1 METSKK
7 TPAEIF
13 AAQAL
18 ASQAKKEL
26 TEDIL
31 PYWTKKMCDP
41 TGGFRGRVTGNEEID
56 VQAPKGAIMNARL
69 LWTFAS
75 AYRLLGDR
83 TGMAGR
89 GDVTGAGMGAG
100 SDAGTGADA
109 GKAMGNGN
117 GYLEMALRAKREIID
132 RFYDSENGGIYWSLD
147 ASGQPLDTKKQIYAI
162 AFAIYGLAELHR
174 ASGDAEALEYAIRLF
189 HDIEA
194 HSFDSEKD
202 GYFEAFTREWQPIED
217 MRLSDKDANESKT
230 MNTHLHVLEAYT
242 CLFRVWKDEL
252 LEKRLR
258 GLVGIFERHILGPD
272 GHLRLFFDNDWNCGY
287 EITSYGHDIEAS
299 WLLHEAALVLG
310 DTEVLIRIEKFVPRI
325 AAAAGEGFTQEGG
338 MIYEMHGHPDAGN
351 HNTGNI
357 DKEGLDAGCKIDGD
371 RHWWVQAESV
381 VGYFN
386 LWDHFGDQTGLENAI
401 MCWEFIK
408 AHIIDREN
416 GEWFWSL
423 RADGTVNRE
432 DDKAGFWKCPY
443 HNGRM
448 CMELIERTRTGI
460 A

>member
-1 METSKK
+1 MATSQK

-13 AAQAL
+13 AAKAL

-26 TEDIL
+26 TGNIL
-31 PYWTKKMCDP
+31 PYWSEKMLNP
-41 TGGFRGRVTGNEEID
+41 SGGFYGRITGTEELD
-56 VQAPKGAIMNARL
+56 TSAPLGAIMNARL

-75 AYRLLGDR
+75 AHRLLG
-83 TGMAGR
+83 
-89 GDVTGAGMGAG
+89 
-100 SDAGTGADA
+100 SPSGTECSKTPETECCSNDYLSV
-109 GKAMGNGN
+109 AM
-117 GYLEMALRAKREIID
+117 MAKREIID
-132 RFYDSENGGIYWSLD
+132 RFYDTCYGGIYWSLD
-147 ASGQPLDTKKQIYAI
+147 ACGKPLDTKKQIYAI
-162 AFAIYGLAELHR
+162 AFAIYGLSELHR
-174 ASGDAEALEYAIRLF
+174 ACGDEEALEYAIKLF
-189 HDIEA
+189 RSIEE

-242 CLFRVWKDEL
+242 CLYRVWKDKL
-252 LEKRLR
+252 LEERLR
-258 GLVGIFERHILGPD
+258 GLIGIFENYIIGND
-272 GHLRLFFDNDWNCGY
+272 GHLKLFFDNDWRCGY
-287 EITSYGHDIEAS
+287 DIVSYGHDIEAS

-310 DTEVLIRIEKFVPRI
+310 DAEVLRRVENIVPKI
-325 AAAAGEGFTQEGG
+325 AEAAREGFTQEGG
-338 MIYEMHGHPDAGN
+338 MIYEMQNGHGV
-351 HNTGNI
+351 
-357 DKEGLDAGCKIDGD
+357 DGD
-371 RHWWVQAESV
+371 RHWWVQAETV

-386 LWDHFGDQTGLENAI
+386 LWEHFGNQEGLENAI

-423 RADGTVNRE
+423 RSDGTVNRE

-448 CMELIERTRTGI
+448 CMELIDRTKNL
-460 A
+460 